1 MTLCVGRIQEVQKRN
16 LNLLAMTSFLAPCT
30 QVSTSSEV
38 IDVSVTQNVQPH
50 HSCAGPAAGEMSL
63 ESSMTD
69 DDSSHVNVQRPRHY
83 RRHRGADDVFPT
95 HLLHRYQVH

>member
-1 MTLCVGRIQEVQKRN
+1 
-16 LNLLAMTSFLAPCT
+16 MTSFLAPCT
-30 QVSTSSEV
+30 QVSTSQV
-38 IDVSVTQNVQPH
+38 VDVSVTQNVQSGR
-50 HSCAGPAAGEMSL
+50 SCAGPAAGEMSL

-69 DDSSHVNVQRPRHY
+69 DDSRSHVNVQRPRHY